1 MAWKTTEQKW
11 IGKRVKV
18 MEGAGVAS
26 GKEGIVVPKRNV
38 PTDGRG
44 IPKIEGHY
52 DVMKKDELAIVTDS
66 GQLFTMFAR
75 YLKVIPYRSSDL
87 K

>member
-1 MAWKTTEQKW
+1 MATFEQKW
-11 IGKRVKV
+11 VGKRVKV
-18 MEGAGVAS
+18 MEGVAGIRS

-75 YLKVIPYRSSDL
+75 YLKVIPYRSGDGR
-87 K
+87 